1 MTRQTIY
8 VTTRCQFGWTELL
21 KLFMGYKLAVK
32 TTLVTESDEIKLT
45 IISAMAEMETWDA
58 TNKDKTLESFSEQ
71 FEKEELE
78 QLKKEDNV

>member
-1 MTRQTIY
+1 
-8 VTTRCQFGWTELL
+8 
-21 KLFMGYKLAVK
+21 MGYKIAVK